1 MSKTDQVND
10 EVKLISHRII
20 ARMLKHDPSLLDRAK
35 QTLERLH
42 DKYGEI
48 DFVVAWR
55 DVLYSKSIDE
65 IRNKLSSRDEHWY
78 WLRISSPFNYM
89 AIHPLS
95 DEKFRRRRW
104 KAGKRLVE
112 DRIQRLE
119 GGKLWEN
126 QMSDHSPTLTV

>member
-10 EVKLISHRII
+10 EVKLISHRLI

-35 QTLERLH
+35 QTLERLRV
-42 DKYGEI
+42 KYGDI
-48 DFVVAWR
+48 DFVVAWN

-65 IRNKLSSRDEHWY
+65 IRNGLSSRDEYWY

-89 AIHPLS
+89 AIPPLS

-104 KAGKRLVE
+104 KAGKRLVD
-112 DRIQRLE
+112 DRFQRLE
-119 GGKLWEN
+119 GEKQWED
-126 QMSDHSPTLTV
+126 QMSDHKPTLTV